1 MQLPRFRPGLT
12 TAPAAARPSERRR
25 SSPDGRFGRS
35 PGRSGSARTLA
46 SPDVRFGR
54 SPKRSDS
61 ARTLSSPDRRFGRP
75 AAAIAALL
83 LCAAAASAQPPRAPL
98 PLEPE
103 GSRGEA
109 IFPAFEGWYR
119 NADGSSTILLGYF
132 SRNEEA
138 VDVPIGPDNRIEPGG
153 PDLGQPTHFLPRR
166 AWGVFA
172 INVPADAG
180 AQRFTWTLTANNQ
193 RSEVSF
199 WLNPPYFVDPFLNRA
214 NGNTPPRLRVGDGP
228 ELQGPPVT
236 GVSATYA
243 ASVGETIEL
252 RAAARDEPLTNP
264 PPPRRRGRP
273 RPPLTLTWRL
283 YRGPAEVVFETGNED
298 GGSGRHEFADL
309 AGGETRTFATFAEPG
324 DYRLM
329 VTAND
334 VSGNGGG
341 GDQCCWTTGFVDV
354 TVR

>member
-1 MQLPRFRPGLT
+1 MQIPRFRPGLA
-12 TAPAAARPSERRR
+12 TAPAAAHPS
-25 SSPDGRFGRS
+25 GRQ
-35 PGRSGSARTLA
+35 GS

-54 SPKRSDS
+54 PPGRSDP
-61 ARTLSSPDRRFGRP
+61 ARTSSSPDVRFGRLAAT
-75 AAAIAALL
+75 AAAVL

-153 PDLGQPTHFLPRR
+153 PDLGQPTRFLPRR

-180 AQRFTWTLTANNQ
+180 EQRFTWTLTANNQ

-228 ELQGPPVT
+228 EMQGPPVA
-236 GVSATYA
+236 GVAATYA
-243 ASVGETIEL
+243 AAVGETIEL

-309 AGGETRTFATFAEPG
+309 AGGETRTFATFTEPG
-324 DYRLM
+324 AYRLM

>member
-1 MQLPRFRPGLT
+1 MQIPRFRPGLA
-12 TAPAAARPSERRR
+12 TATAAAHPS
-25 SSPDGRFGRS
+25 GRQ
-35 PGRSGSARTLA
+35 GS

-54 SPKRSDS
+54 
-61 ARTLSSPDRRFGRP
+61 L
-75 AAAIAALL
+75 AAAFAAVL

-109 IFPAFEGWYR
+109 VFPAFEGWYR

-153 PDLGQPTHFLPRR
+153 PDLGQPTRFLPRR

-180 AQRFTWTLTANNQ
+180 GQRFTWTLTANNQ

-243 ASVGETIEL
+243 AAVGETIEL

-298 GGSGRHEFADL
+298 GESGRHEFADL
-309 AGGETRTFATFAEPG
+309 AGGETRTFATFTEPG

>member
-12 TAPAAARPSERRR
+12 TAPAARPSGRRR
-25 SSPDGRFGRS
+25 SSPDVRFGRS
-35 PGRSGSARTLA
+35 PGRSDSARTLA

-61 ARTLSSPDRRFGRP
+61 ARTLASPDGRFGRLS
-75 AAAIAALL
+75 AALAALL
-83 LCAAAASAQPPRAPL
+83 LCAAAAYAQPPRAPL

-283 YRGPAEVVFETGNED
+283 YRGSAEVVFETGNED
-298 GGSGRHEFADL
+298 GESGRHEFADL
-309 AGGETRTFATFAEPG
+309 AGGETITFATFAEPG